1 MKNVNLCKMKLLHT
15 ADWHI
20 GQTFYEN
27 DRSYEHQKFLEWLTV
42 TISEKEIDV
51 LLICGDV
58 FDVSNPAASSVTMF
72 YKFLMKSVKVRPNL
86 QIIIIAGNHDSPA
99 RLEAPK
105 PLLESSNI
113 TIIGNVE
120 INDKS
125 INYEKIVVPIKNG
138 IGQIKAWCIAM
149 PYLRPCDY
157 PSVANA
163 GTSYADSIATI
174 YNKAYAHTLTKI
186 QAGEAVIALGH
197 LHTLDAEVSEN
208 DRSERLI
215 MGGVEFV
222 PVSVFHDN
230 IVYTALGH
238 IHKAQKIGGKENIR
252 YCGSPL
258 PMSFSE
264 VNYKHQV
271 IYFEIDGEQ
280 AKNIQSIEIPITVK
294 LLRVPSVPKLLNE
307 VLHELNQL
315 PEANN
320 MENPPF
326 LEVRVLLDGPEPS
339 LRHQIENVL
348 INKNVRLAKIDV
360 KYPVG
365 NNSDEEVMSYEKLQ
379 ELQPVNVFNRIYKSR
394 YNNETPEELLSLF
407 NQVSNEISV
416 KDN

>member
-1 MKNVNLCKMKLLHT
+1 MKLLHT

-20 GQTFYEN
+20 GQTFYEY
-27 DRSYEHQKFLEWLTV
+27 DRTYEHQKFLEWLTV

-58 FDVSNPAASSVTMF
+58 FDMSNPAASSVAMF
-72 YKFLMKSVKVRPNL
+72 YKFLMNSVKVRPNL

-120 INDKS
+120 NNDKL
-125 INYEKIVVPIKNG
+125 INYEKIVLPIKNG
-138 IGQIKAWCIAM
+138 AGQIKAWCIAM
-149 PYLRPCDY
+149 PYLRPGDY
-157 PSVANA
+157 PSVTNA
-163 GTSYADSIATI
+163 GASYADGIAAT
-174 YNKAYAHTLTKI
+174 YNEAYVHALTKR

-222 PVSVFHDN
+222 PVSVFNNN

-252 YCGSPL
+252 YSGSPL

-271 IYFEIDGEQ
+271 IYFEIEGEQ

-294 LLRVPSVPKLLNE
+294 LMRVPLVPKLLNE
-307 VLHELNQL
+307 VLYELKQL

-326 LEVRVLLDGPEPS
+326 LEVRVLLNGPEPS
-339 LRHQIENVL
+339 LRHQIETVL

-365 NNSDEEVMSYEKLQ
+365 NNSEEEVMSFEKLQ
-379 ELQPVNVFNRIYKSR
+379 ELQPINVFNRIYKSR